1 MARQTQDP
9 LTTDARFDGVMN
21 LYKAIDFPSGM
32 IARATTAKSI
42 NKAFEENPNWDPVIF
57 CDGPHMLGPVLILKW
72 SGD

>member
-1 MARQTQDP
+1 
-9 LTTDARFDGVMN
+9 MN